1 MLHHSCITDGREVLT
16 SPLCHKLSQ
25 TTQLCIKLFLE
36 KVDFDVTRETLNE
49 VIHLCVTNMA
59 KTTLP
64 SLPFCTE
71 FRDAP
76 LNCGSPLQDLLTK
89 TPKFKNSRY
98 LEKEREIKQLKKD
111 LDLERFEKA
120 DLQEEFKLLQEK
132 NDKLSKYVVL
142 L

>member
-49 VIHLCVTNMA
+49 VINLCVA
-59 KTTLP
+59 SRDKT
-64 SLPFCTE
+64 SSSSSTE
-71 FRDAP
+71 YEDTP
-76 LNCGSPLQDLLTK
+76 LNCNSPLQDLLTR
-89 TPKFKNSRY
+89 TPKFKNSR
-98 LEKEREIKQLKKD
+98 LIEKEREIKQLKND

-132 NDKLSKYVVL
+132 NDKLSKYLAL